1 MQLCTL
7 IRSNANTDVGYEN
20 NMSNLTRIILN
31 QVIFV
36 QYKIYLRTLIFIT
49 GLLFATANL
58 MAEEN
63 YDVAIEI
70 VDNLHSTLLSCMQN
84 AESLGYSGR
93 YDALSPNIQAIFDT
107 PLIAKVIL
115 GRYWKGLEQQQQSEF
130 IELFNRL
137 SIATYASR
145 FDGYSGESFNTISV
159 KQLNK
164 GRILVKTELIA
175 PDSDPVKFDYIM
187 HLNSDRW
194 YIISVIANGV
204 NDLSLKRAEYA
215 SVIKHQGYKNL
226 ISNIEDKIKMYENKE
241 N

>member
-1 MQLCTL
+1 
-7 IRSNANTDVGYEN
+7 
-20 NMSNLTRIILN
+20 MSNLIKIIAK
-31 QVIFV
+31 QVIHIH
-36 QYKIYLRTLIFIT
+36 YKTDLHTLIFFT
-49 GLLFATANL
+49 CLLFGSANL

-63 YDVAIEI
+63 YDAAITVVA
-70 VDNLHSTLLSCMQN
+70 NLHSTLLENMQN
-84 AESLGYSGR
+84 AKSLDYRGR
-93 YDALSPNIQAIFDT
+93 YDALSPNIQASFDT
-107 PLIAKVIL
+107 PLISKVIL
-115 GRYWKGLEQQQQSEF
+115 GRYWKGLEQQQRSEF

-204 NDLSLKRAEYA
+204 NDLSLKRAEYT
-215 SVIKHQGYKNL
+215 SVIKQKGYKSL
-226 ISNIEDKIKMYENKE
+226 ISNIEDKIKMYENGE